1 VPLFYLTI
9 LLVTSNLGYFSIEA
23 VDMSE
28 EKLETDFLEQEL
40 RDAAQEVEVA
50 ADTALLHS
58 YEAKDQ
64 YILGNWYVQVGMYE
78 RAIDVYKKVI
88 KLEPNFARAHH
99 NLGFA
104 YYKVGDFDEA
114 RRDLQTAINLNPQ
127 NAYFHYTLGLLLH
140 DYPEFEEAIDSFS
153 QAISLNPE
161 YIEALYERGILYD
174 KLKHFKEAKKDFETI
189 LQIRSNFQDARHN
202 IGIIYIKLKQW
213 DKAEETF
220 LQCLEFD
227 SNDADVFYHLGGI
240 YLGSSGDIQ
249 RAIDSLEN
257 AVYLSPTHLDAHYGL
272 AQLYAKLRHAQSFT
286 SLEGK
291 PDYRRKAIDQFL
303 ELIRINEN
311 LQTFEKL
318 DEVFFILGSLYDDEP
333 DDADLAIQ
341 SYRTGLEYAQ
351 SPEAHNNLGVLY
363 SLKDMLEN
371 ATEEFKQSIQLNP
384 DYEHPYHN
392 LAKIYFYERDE
403 EILKDF
409 QNWLE
414 NEPDNA
420 AKILLNLSLALVD
433 VARSEA
439 YQSIY
444 SKLHKIKNLI
454 GVSGSKFRRTTRICQ
469 DNPELSKQLT
479 GILAEQENYYNEMVS
494 LLRTLKQE
502 DFVFDIV
509 DINKTLSSVIEHT
522 CPKLS
527 ACGIEC
533 QQIFSEDLP
542 QVKGDYIQLKEV
554 FNNIIL
560 NAAEAMEYGGLLRI
574 ETEYD
579 DMNSAVRLTFTDTG
593 RGIPQ
598 GEQDN
603 VLKPGYSLK
612 EKGSGFGLSIAQR
625 IVREHQGKIELTSV
639 EGVGTTIM
647 IHLPVD
653 LEVVPIQTNLQ
664 MRPIFYEAP
673 DDLIM
678 DELA

>member
-1 VPLFYLTI
+1 LLTEK
-9 LLVTSNLGYFSIEA
+9 VVCFIEA
-23 VDMSE
+23 IDMPE
-28 EKLETDFLEQEL
+28 GKLDTNFLEQEL
-40 RDAAQEVEVA
+40 RDAAPEVEVA

-58 YEAKDQ
+58 KEAKDQ
-64 YILGNWYVQVGMYE
+64 YIYGNWCVQVGMYE
-78 RAIDVYKKVI
+78 RAISVYKQVI
-88 KLEPNFARAHH
+88 EIEPNFACAHH

-104 YYKVGDFDEA
+104 YYKLGDFDEA
-114 RRDLQTAINLNPQ
+114 RHELQTSINLNPQ

-140 DYPEFEEAIDSFS
+140 DYPEFEAAIDSFS

-174 KLKHFKEAKKDFETI
+174 KLKRFEEAKKDFETI
-189 LQIRSNFQDARHN
+189 LQLRPACAAVAAGRPTFQDARHN

-227 SNDADVFYHLGGI
+227 PNDADVFYHLGGI
-240 YLGSSGDIQ
+240 YLAASGDIQ
-249 RAIDSLEN
+249 KAIDSFEN
-257 AVYLSPTHLDAHYGL
+257 AVYLSSAHLDAHYGL
-272 AQLYAKLRHAQSFT
+272 AQLYTKLRRAQ
-286 SLEGK
+286 
-291 PDYRRKAIDQFL
+291 PDYRRKAIDRFL

-311 LQTFEKL
+311 LQTFERL

-341 SYRTGLEYAQ
+341 AYRTGLEYVQ

-371 ATEEFKQSIQLNP
+371 ATEEFRQAIKLNP

-409 QNWLE
+409 HSWIE

-439 YQSIY
+439 YQSLY

-454 GVSGSKFRRTTRICQ
+454 GVSGSKLRRAVRTCQ
-469 DNPELSKQLT
+469 DNSELSKPLT
-479 GILAEQENYYNEMVS
+479 EILTEQENYYNEMVS
-494 LLRTLKQE
+494 LLRILKQE
-502 DFVFDIV
+502 DFVFDVV
-509 DINKTLSSVIEHT
+509 DINKTLSSVIDHI

-527 ACGIEC
+527 SCGIEC
-533 QQIFSEDLP
+533 QRVFSEDLP
-542 QVKGDYIQLKEV
+542 QVKGDYSQLKEA

-560 NAAEAMEYGGLLRI
+560 NAAEAMENGGLLQI
-574 ETEYD
+574 KTEYD
-579 DMNSAVRLTFTDTG
+579 DMGSAVKLTFTDTG
-593 RGIPQ
+593 HGIPK
-598 GEQDN
+598 EELYN

-612 EKGSGFGLSIAQR
+612 EKGSGFGLSIVQR
-625 IVREHQGKIELTSV
+625 IVREHQGKIDLTSV
-639 EGVGTTIM
+639 EDVGTTVTIY
-647 IHLPVD
+647 LPVD
-653 LEVVPIQTNLQ
+653 LEAVPIQTNLQ

-673 DDLIM
+673 DDLII

>member
-1 VPLFYLTI
+1 
-9 LLVTSNLGYFSIEA
+9 
-23 VDMSE
+23 MSE
-28 EKLETDFLEQEL
+28 EKLDTDFLEQEL

-50 ADTALLHS
+50 ADTVLLHS
-58 YEAKDQ
+58 HEAKDQ

-78 RAIDVYKKVI
+78 RAISVYKQVI
-88 KLEPNFARAHH
+88 ELEPNFARVHH

-104 YYKVGDFDEA
+104 YYKAGDFDEA
-114 RRDLQTAINLNPQ
+114 KHELQIAINLNPQ

-140 DYPEFEEAIDSFS
+140 DYPEFDAAIDSFS

-174 KLKHFKEAKKDFETI
+174 KLKRFEEAQKDFETI
-189 LQIRSNFQDARHN
+189 LQLRPTFQDARHN

-227 SNDADVFYHLGGI
+227 PNDADVFYHLGGI
-240 YLGSSGDIQ
+240 YLAASGDIQ
-249 RAIDSLEN
+249 RAIDSFEN
-257 AVYLSPTHLDAHYGL
+257 AVYLSPAHLDSHYGL
-272 AQLYAKLRHAQSFT
+272 AQLYTKLRRAQ
-286 SLEGK
+286 

-311 LQTFEKL
+311 LQTFERL
-318 DEVFFILGSLYDDEP
+318 DEVFFILGSIYDDEP

-341 SYRTGLEYAQ
+341 AYRTGLEYAQ

-363 SLKDMLEN
+363 SLKDMSTPTPGASLGLRLEN
-371 ATEEFKQSIQLNP
+371 AIEEFRQAIRLNP

-403 EILKDF
+403 EIRKDF
-409 QNWLE
+409 QSWIETKPN
-414 NEPDNA
+414 NA

-439 YQSIY
+439 YQSLY
-444 SKLHKIKNLI
+444 SRLHKIKNLI
-454 GVSGSKFRRTTRICQ
+454 GVTGSKLRRAVRNCQ
-469 DNPELSKQLT
+469 DNSELSKLLTEVLT
-479 GILAEQENYYNEMVS
+479 GQENYYNEMVS
-494 LLRTLKQE
+494 LLRILKQE
-502 DFVFDIV
+502 DFVFDVV
-509 DINKTLSSVIEHT
+509 DINQTLSSVIDHI

-527 ACGIEC
+527 SCGIEY
-533 QQIFSEDLP
+533 QRIFSEDLP
-542 QVKGDYIQLKEV
+542 QVKGDYSQLKEA

-560 NAAEAMEYGGLLRI
+560 NAAEAMENGGLLQI
-574 ETEYD
+574 KTEYD
-579 DMNSAVRLTFTDTG
+579 DMGSAVKLTFTDTG
-593 RGIPQ
+593 HGIPK
-598 GEQDN
+598 EELYN

-612 EKGSGFGLSIAQR
+612 EKGSGFGLSIVQR
-625 IVREHQGKIELTSV
+625 IVREHQGKIDLTSV
-639 EGVGTTIM
+639 EGVGTTVT

-653 LEVVPIQTNLQ
+653 LEAVPIQTNLQ

>member
-1 VPLFYLTI
+1 LLTEK
-9 LLVTSNLGYFSIEA
+9 VVCFIEA
-23 VDMSE
+23 IDMPE
-28 EKLETDFLEQEL
+28 GKLDTNFLEQEL
-40 RDAAQEVEVA
+40 RDAAPEVEVA

-58 YEAKDQ
+58 KEAKDQ
-64 YILGNWYVQVGMYE
+64 YIYGNWCVQVGMYE
-78 RAIDVYKKVI
+78 RAISVYKQVI
-88 KLEPNFARAHH
+88 EIEPNFACAHH

-104 YYKVGDFDEA
+104 YYKLGDFDEA
-114 RRDLQTAINLNPQ
+114 RHELQTSINLNPQ

-140 DYPEFEEAIDSFS
+140 DYPEFEAAIDSFS

-174 KLKHFKEAKKDFETI
+174 KLKRFEEAKKDFETI
-189 LQIRSNFQDARHN
+189 LQLRPACAAVAAGRPTFQDARHN

-227 SNDADVFYHLGGI
+227 PNDADVFYHLGGI
-240 YLGSSGDIQ
+240 YLAASGDIQ
-249 RAIDSLEN
+249 KAIDSFEN
-257 AVYLSPTHLDAHYGL
+257 AVYLSSAHLDAHYGL
-272 AQLYAKLRHAQSFT
+272 AQLYTKLRRAQ
-286 SLEGK
+286 
-291 PDYRRKAIDQFL
+291 PDYRRKAIDRFL

-311 LQTFEKL
+311 LQTFERL

-341 SYRTGLEYAQ
+341 AYRTGLEYVQ

-371 ATEEFKQSIQLNP
+371 ATEEFRQAIKLNP

-409 QNWLE
+409 HSWIE

-433 VARSEA
+433 VARAEA
-439 YQSIY
+439 YQSLY

-454 GVSGSKFRRTTRICQ
+454 GVSGSKLRRAARTCQ
-469 DNPELSKQLT
+469 DNSELSKPLT
-479 GILAEQENYYNEMVS
+479 EILTEQENYYNEMVS
-494 LLRTLKQE
+494 LLRILKQE
-502 DFVFDIV
+502 DFVFDVV
-509 DINKTLSSVIEHT
+509 DINKTLSSVIDHI

-527 ACGIEC
+527 SCGIEC
-533 QQIFSEDLP
+533 QRVFSEDLP
-542 QVKGDYIQLKEV
+542 QVKGDYSQLKEV

-560 NAAEAMEYGGLLRI
+560 NAAEAMENGGLLQI
-574 ETEYD
+574 KTEYD
-579 DMNSAVRLTFTDTG
+579 DMGSAVKLTFTDTG
-593 RGIPQ
+593 HGIPK
-598 GEQDN
+598 EELYN

-612 EKGSGFGLSIAQR
+612 EKGSGFGLSIVQR
-625 IVREHQGKIELTSV
+625 IVREHQGKIDLTSV
-639 EGVGTTIM
+639 EDVGTTVTIY
-647 IHLPVD
+647 LPVD
-653 LEVVPIQTNLQ
+653 LEAVPIQTNLQ

-673 DDLIM
+673 DDLII